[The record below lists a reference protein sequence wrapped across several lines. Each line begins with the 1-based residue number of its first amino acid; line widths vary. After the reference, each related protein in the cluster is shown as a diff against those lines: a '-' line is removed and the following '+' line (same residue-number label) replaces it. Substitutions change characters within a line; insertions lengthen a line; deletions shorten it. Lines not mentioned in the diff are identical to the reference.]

1 MKAFDCPPTFHP
13 PLFLLQ
19 VDRSPQGQC
28 GRVSPDQQGH
38 LQAALPCLHNHDVIH
53 VVKAVWGEG
62 DCDPNMHPG
71 GYQAW
76 FWGF

>member
-1 MKAFDCPPTFHP
+1 M
-13 PLFLLQ
+13 
-19 VDRSPQGQC
+19 
-28 GRVSPDQQGH
+28 
-38 LQAALPCLHNHDVIH
+38 QAALPCLHNHDVIH

-76 FWGF
+76 FWGFRCVDQA